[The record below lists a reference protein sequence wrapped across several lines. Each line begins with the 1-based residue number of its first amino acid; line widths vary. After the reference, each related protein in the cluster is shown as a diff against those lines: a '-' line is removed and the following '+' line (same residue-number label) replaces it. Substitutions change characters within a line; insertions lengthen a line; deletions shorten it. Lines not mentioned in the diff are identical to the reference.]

1 MLKHAFILL
10 ALCCISPAQAG
21 LFSDDEARAQILQV
35 QRNLDRSDALAL
47 ENQKQQTQAIL
58 DLQTQI
64 EALTTEN
71 RLLRGQNEELAHG
84 LQENEKRVKDLYI
97 DLDTRVRRFE
107 SATPPA
113 DANAESVPAAS
124 ALPFDP
130 ALENRMM
137 ERGYALLR
145 GKSYTNAIRAF
156 ADFIKQYPESVQVQ
170 NAIYG
175 LGEAHFGAND
185 HQAALMVY
193 QNFLK
198 DYPDTP
204 RSPAVLLN
212 IADCQQAL
220 KQTAA
225 AKNTLKQIIK
235 KYPKSDAA
243 VQAQKLLANRR

>member
-1 MLKHAFILL
+1 MLKHALILL

-71 RLLRGQNEELAHG
+71 RLLRGQIEELAHG
-84 LQENEKRVKDLYI
+84 LQDNEKRVKDLYI
-97 DLDTRVRRFE
+97 DIDTRVRRFE
-107 SATPPA
+107 SSTVAPPA
-113 DANAESVPAAS
+113 DGNAESVPAA
-124 ALPFDP
+124 LPFDP
-130 ALENRMM
+130 SVENRML

-145 GKSYTNAIRAF
+145 GKSYANAVRAF
-156 ADFIKQYPESVQVQ
+156 ADFIKQYPESVQIP

-175 LGEAHFGAND
+175 LGEAQFGAND
-185 HQAALMVY
+185 HAGALMVY

-204 RSPAVLLN
+204 KSPAVLLN
-212 IADCQQAL
+212 IAHCQQAL
-220 KQTAA
+220 KQQAA
-225 AKNTLKQIIK
+225 AKNTLKHLIK
-235 KYPKSDAA
+235 KYPKSDEAA
-243 VQAQKLLANRR
+243 QAQKQLSNPR